1 MIAKLT
7 RFIYGMITIYLK
19 VKLVR
24 YAIVGVVSTG
34 IYIIAAFFVIY
45 FVDDSIFSSNIFGF
59 ACAFL
64 FSYLAQSKFVFNSN
78 ISFNKASKF
87 FLVQF
92 VSLLLAIGLTNL
104 TQGLNAYFKVLII
117 VVILPL
123 ITFIIHRLWT
133 FVEHESLIS
142 G

>member
-1 MIAKLT
+1 MIA
-7 RFIYGMITIYLK
+7 IYLK
-19 VKLVR
+19 TKLVR

-34 IYIIAAFFVIY
+34 IYIIAAFLFIY
-45 FVDDSIFSSNIFGF
+45 FVDDSVFSSNIFGF

-133 FVEHESLIS
+133 FVEHESLNS

>member
-1 MIAKLT
+1 
-7 RFIYGMITIYLK
+7 
-19 VKLVR
+19 
-24 YAIVGVVSTG
+24 
-34 IYIIAAFFVIY
+34 
-45 FVDDSIFSSNIFGF
+45 
-59 ACAFL
+59 
-64 FSYLAQSKFVFNSN
+64 
-78 ISFNKASKF
+78 
-87 FLVQF
+87 

-133 FVEHESLIS
+133 FVEHESLVS

>member
-1 MIAKLT
+1 MPTLIIKNIIA
-7 RFIYGMITIYLK
+7 IYLK
-19 VKLVR
+19 VRLVR

-34 IYIIAAFFVIY
+34 IYIIAAFFLIY

>member
-1 MIAKLT
+1 MPTLIIKNIIA
-7 RFIYGMITIYLK
+7 IYLK
-19 VKLVR
+19 VRLVR

-34 IYIIAAFFVIY
+34 IYIIAAFFLIY

-104 TQGLNAYFKVLII
+104 TQGLNAYFNVLLI
-117 VVILPL
+117 VIMLPL

-133 FVEHESLIS
+133 FVERESLIS

>member
-1 MIAKLT
+1 MIA
-7 RFIYGMITIYLK
+7 IYLK
-19 VKLVR
+19 VKVVR

-34 IYIIAAFFVIY
+34 IHIIAAFFFIY

-64 FSYLAQSKFVFNSN
+64 FSYFAQSKFVFNSN

-133 FVEHESLIS
+133 FVEHESLNS